1 MPEEEYKEKT
11 KPSERLVDVDTSGEG
26 VEIEIKEEGKKDEEN
41 IEISSESTDTPEKSD
56 ERVDVRD
63 SKDDQEPTEKKTEGQ
78 DEKLEEYSDSVKKRI
93 SKLTRKWREAE
104 RQKDAALDYAKG
116 VETKRKTWESKYK
129 HLDSAYLKD
138 SETRVKSQLDA
149 VKSKLAAAIEGGDTA
164 KQVEAQT
171 ELSTLTTDANRI
183 ASEKSRRETY
193 ERETPEAPQ
202 YREGM
207 AKPMPQSLPQVD
219 EKAETWADKNKW
231 FGKDKPMT
239 YTAFDHHKDLVEGEG
254 MDPTSDEY
262 YAEIDKRMKLD
273 FPHKFDKTN
282 ISTTKTVQTV
292 ASVKRG
298 VKPGRKIVKLT
309 SSQVQIA
316 KKLGVPL
323 EEYAKQVL
331 NTEGA

>member
-1 MPEEEYKEKT
+1 MPEEEKV
-11 KPSERLVDVDTSGEG
+11 KPSEKLVDIDTSGEG
-26 VEIEIKEEGKKDEEN
+26 ADIDIKEEKKDEED
-41 IEISSESTDTPEKSD
+41 IEISTESTDTSEKSD
-56 ERVDVRD
+56 ESVDVRD
-63 SKDDQEPTEKKTEGQ
+63 SKDDKEPSETKQ

-93 SKLTRKWREAE
+93 SKLTKKWREAE
-104 RQKDAALDYAKG
+104 RQKDAAIDYARG
-116 VETKRKTWESKYK
+116 VETKRKSWESRYK

-149 VKSKLAAAIEGGDTA
+149 VKAKLAAAIEGGDTA

-193 ERETPEAPQ
+193 ERETPETPQ

-207 AKPMPQSLPQVD
+207 ARPTPQSLPQVD

-239 YTAFDHHKDLVEGEG
+239 YTAFEHHKDLVDSEG

-262 YAEIDKRMKLD
+262 YAEIDKRMKVD

>member
-1 MPEEEYKEKT
+1 MPEEEKV
-11 KPSERLVDVDTSGEG
+11 KPSEKLVDIDTSGDG
-26 VEIEIKEEGKKDEEN
+26 ADIDIKEETKDEESV
-41 IEISSESTDTPEKSD
+41 EIDTESTDTPEKSD
-56 ERVDVRD
+56 IKSDVQE
-63 SKDDQEPTEKKTEGQ
+63 SKQEEVEKPQ
-78 DEKLEEYSDSVKKRI
+78 DEKLEEYSDGVKKRI

-104 RQKDAALDYAKG
+104 RQKDAALDYAQG
-116 VETKRKTWESKYK
+116 VETKRKSWESRYK

-171 ELSTLTTDANRI
+171 ELSTLTTDANKI

-207 AKPMPQSLPQVD
+207 ARPLPQSLPQID
-219 EKAETWADKNKW
+219 EKAETWAEKNKW

-239 YTAFDHHKDLVEGEG
+239 YTAFDHHKDLVDVEG

-262 YAEIDKRMKLD
+262 YAEINKRMKLD
-273 FPHKFDKTN
+273 FPHKFDTSEK
-282 ISTTKTVQTV
+282 TTKTVQTV
-292 ASVKRG
+292 ASVRRG
-298 VKPGRKIVKLT
+298 VKPGRKTVSLT
-309 SSQVQIA
+309 SSQVLIA

-331 NTEGA
+331 NAEGA

>member
-1 MPEEEYKEKT
+1 MPEEEKV
-11 KPSERLVDVDTSGEG
+11 KPSEKLVDIDTSGEG
-26 VEIEIKEEGKKDEEN
+26 ADINIKEEEKNEES
-41 IEISSESTDTPEKSD
+41 IEVTTESTDTSEKSD
-56 ERVDVRD
+56 VKSDVQE
-63 SKDDQEPTEKKTEGQ
+63 SKQEEVKPEGQ
-78 DEKLEEYSDSVKKRI
+78 DEKLEEYSDGVKKRI

-104 RQKDAALDYAKG
+104 RQKDAAIDYARG

-149 VKSKLAAAIEGGDTA
+149 VKAKLAAAIEGGDTA

-171 ELSTLTTDANRI
+171 ELSTLTTDANKI

-193 ERETPEAPQ
+193 ERETPSAPQ

-207 AKPMPQSLPQVD
+207 AKPMPTSLPQVD

-231 FGKDKPMT
+231 FGKNKPMT
-239 YTAFDHHKDLVEGEG
+239 YTAFDHHKDLVEDEG

-273 FPHKFDKTN
+273 FPHKFDTTEK
-282 ISTTKTVQTV
+282 TTKTVQTV

-298 VKPGRKIVKLT
+298 VKPGRKTVKLT

>member
-1 MPEEEYKEKT
+1 MPEEEKV
-11 KPSERLVDVDTSGEG
+11 KPSEKLVDIDTSGQG
-26 VEIEIKEEGKKDEEN
+26 ADIDIKEEKKDED
-41 IEISSESTDTPEKSD
+41 IEIDTQPTDTPEKSD
-56 ERVDVRD
+56 ESVDVRD
-63 SKDDQEPTEKKTEGQ
+63 SKDDKEPSETKQ
-78 DEKLEEYSDSVKKRI
+78 DEKLEEYSEGVKKRI

-104 RQKDAALDYAKG
+104 RQKDAAIDYARG
-116 VETKRKTWESKYK
+116 IETKRKSWESRYK

-149 VKSKLAAAIEGGDTA
+149 VKAKLAAAIEGGDTA

-207 AKPMPQSLPQVD
+207 ARPTPQSLPQVD

-239 YTAFDHHKDLVEGEG
+239 YTAFEHHKDLVESEG

-262 YAEIDKRMKLD
+262 YAEIDKRMKVD

-282 ISTTKTVQTV
+282 INTTKTVQTV

-298 VKPGRKIVKLT
+298 VKPGRRTVKLT

>member
-1 MPEEEYKEKT
+1 MPEEAT
-11 KPSERLVDVDTSGEG
+11 KPSQKLVDLDTSGEG
-26 VEIEIKEEGKKDEEN
+26 AEVEIKEEGKNEEV
-41 IEISSESTDTPEKSD
+41 IEVNTESANTAEKSD
-56 ERVDVRD
+56 VGSDVQE
-63 SKDDQEPTEKKTEGQ
+63 SKQETKIEEKEETKKEAQ

-104 RQKDAALDYAKG
+104 RQKDAAIDYARG

-149 VKSKLAAAIEGGDTA
+149 VKAKLAAAIEGGDTA

-193 ERETPEAPQ
+193 ERETPDAPQ

-207 AKPMPQSLPQVD
+207 ARPTPQSLPQVD
-219 EKAETWADKNKW
+219 EKAESWADKNKW

-239 YTAFDHHKDLVEGEG
+239 YTAFEHHKELVESEG

-273 FPHKFDKTN
+273 FPHKFGKTN
-282 ISTTKTVQTV
+282 ANTTKPAQTV
-292 ASVKRG
+292 APVRRG
-298 VKPGRKIVKLT
+298 VKPGRKTVNLT

>member
-1 MPEEEYKEKT
+1 
-11 KPSERLVDVDTSGEG
+11 
-26 VEIEIKEEGKKDEEN
+26 
-41 IEISSESTDTPEKSD
+41 
-56 ERVDVRD
+56 VDVRD
-63 SKDDQEPTEKKTEGQ
+63 SKDDKEPSETKPEGQ
-78 DEKLEEYSDSVKKRI
+78 DEKLEEYSDGVKKRI
-93 SKLTRKWREAE
+93 SKLTKKWREAE
-104 RQKDAALDYAKG
+104 RQKDAAIDYARG
-116 VETKRKTWESKYK
+116 VETKRKTWESRYK

-171 ELSTLTTDANRI
+171 ELSTLTTDANKI

-193 ERETPEAPQ
+193 ERETPQAPQ

-207 AKPMPQSLPQVD
+207 AKPPPQSLPQVD

-239 YTAFDHHKDLVEGEG
+239 YTAFEHHKDLVEAEG

-273 FPHKFDKTN
+273 FPHKLDTSEK
-282 ISTTKTVQTV
+282 TTKTFQKV

-298 VKPGRKIVKLT
+298 VKPGRRIVKLT

>member
-1 MPEEEYKEKT
+1 M
-11 KPSERLVDVDTSGEG
+11 
-26 VEIEIKEEGKKDEEN
+26 
-41 IEISSESTDTPEKSD
+41 
-56 ERVDVRD
+56 
-63 SKDDQEPTEKKTEGQ
+63 
-78 DEKLEEYSDSVKKRI
+78 
-93 SKLTRKWREAE
+93 
-104 RQKDAALDYAKG
+104 
-116 VETKRKTWESKYK
+116 
-129 HLDSAYLKD
+129 
-138 SETRVKSQLDA
+138 
-149 VKSKLAAAIEGGDTA
+149 
-164 KQVEAQT
+164 
-171 ELSTLTTDANRI
+171 STLTTDANKI

-193 ERETPEAPQ
+193 ERETPSAPQ

-207 AKPMPQSLPQVD
+207 AKPMPTSLPQVD

-231 FGKDKPMT
+231 FGKNKPMT
-239 YTAFDHHKDLVEGEG
+239 YTAFDHHKDLVEDEG

-273 FPHKFDKTN
+273 FPHKFDTSEK
-282 ISTTKTVQTV
+282 TTKTVQTV

-298 VKPGRKIVKLT
+298 VKPGRRIVKLT

>member
-1 MPEEEYKEKT
+1 MPEEEKV
-11 KPSERLVDVDTSGEG
+11 KPSEKLVDIDTSGEG
-26 VEIEIKEEGKKDEEN
+26 ADIDIKEEKKDEEN
-41 IEISSESTDTPEKSD
+41 IEVNTESTDTPKEPD
-56 ERVDVRD
+56 ESVDVRD
-63 SKDDQEPTEKKTEGQ
+63 SKDDKEPSETKQ
-78 DEKLEEYSDSVKKRI
+78 DEKLEEYSDGVKRRI
-93 SKLTRKWREAE
+93 SKLTKKWREAE
-104 RQKDAALDYAKG
+104 RQKDAAIDYARG
-116 VETKRKTWESKYK
+116 VETKRKSWESRYK

-207 AKPMPQSLPQVD
+207 ARPTPQSLPQVD

-239 YTAFDHHKDLVEGEG
+239 YTAFEHHKDLVESEG

-262 YAEIDKRMKLD
+262 YAEINKRMKLD

-282 ISTTKTVQTV
+282 TNTTKTVQTV

-298 VKPGRKIVKLT
+298 VKPGRRTVKLT

>member
-1 MPEEEYKEKT
+1 MPEEEKV
-11 KPSERLVDVDTSGEG
+11 KPSEKLVDIDTSGDG
-26 VEIEIKEEGKKDEEN
+26 ADIDIKEETKDEEN
-41 IEISSESTDTPEKSD
+41 IEIDTESTDTPEKSD
-56 ERVDVRD
+56 VKSDVQE
-63 SKDDQEPTEKKTEGQ
+63 SKQEEVEKPQ
-78 DEKLEEYSDSVKKRI
+78 DEKLEEYSDGVKKRI

-116 VETKRKTWESKYK
+116 VETKRKSWESRYK

-171 ELSTLTTDANRI
+171 ELSTLTTDANKI

-193 ERETPEAPQ
+193 ERETPQAPQ

-207 AKPMPQSLPQVD
+207 ARPMPQSLPQVD
-219 EKAETWADKNKW
+219 EKAETWAEKNKW

-239 YTAFDHHKDLVEGEG
+239 YTAFDHHKDLVDVEG

-262 YAEIDKRMKLD
+262 YAEINKRMKLD
-273 FPHKFDKTN
+273 FPHKFDKGGEVN
-282 ISTTKTVQTV
+282 TTKTFQKV

-298 VKPGRKIVKLT
+298 VKPGRRTVKLT

>member
-1 MPEEEYKEKT
+1 MPEEV
-11 KPSERLVDVDTSGEG
+11 KPSEKLVDIDTSGQG
-26 VEIEIKEEGKKDEEN
+26 ADIDIKEEKKDED
-41 IEISSESTDTPEKSD
+41 IEIDTQPTDTPEKSD
-56 ERVDVRD
+56 ESVDVRD
-63 SKDDQEPTEKKTEGQ
+63 SKDDKEPSETKQ
-78 DEKLEEYSDSVKKRI
+78 DEKLEEYSEGVKKRI

-104 RQKDAALDYAKG
+104 RQKDAAIDYARG
-116 VETKRKTWESKYK
+116 IETKRKSWESRYK

-149 VKSKLAAAIEGGDTA
+149 VKAKLAAAIEGGDTA

-207 AKPMPQSLPQVD
+207 ARPTPQSLPQVD

-239 YTAFDHHKDLVEGEG
+239 YTAFEHHKDLVESEG

-262 YAEIDKRMKLD
+262 YAAIDKRMKVD

-282 ISTTKTVQTV
+282 INTTKTVQTV

-298 VKPGRKIVKLT
+298 VKPGRRTVKLT

>member
-1 MPEEEYKEKT
+1 MPEEEKV
-11 KPSERLVDVDTSGEG
+11 KPSEKLVDIDTSGEG
-26 VEIEIKEEGKKDEEN
+26 ADIDIKEEEKNEES
-41 IEISSESTDTPEKSD
+41 IEVTTESTDTSEKSD
-56 ERVDVRD
+56 VKSDVQE
-63 SKDDQEPTEKKTEGQ
+63 SKQEEVKPEGQ
-78 DEKLEEYSDSVKKRI
+78 DEKLEEYSDGVKKRI

-104 RQKDAALDYAKG
+104 RQKDAAIDYARG

-149 VKSKLAAAIEGGDTA
+149 VKAKLAAAIEGGDTA

-171 ELSTLTTDANRI
+171 ELSTLTTDANKI

-193 ERETPEAPQ
+193 ERETPSAPQ

-207 AKPMPQSLPQVD
+207 ARPMPTSLPQVD

-231 FGKDKPMT
+231 FGKNKPMT
-239 YTAFDHHKDLVEGEG
+239 YTAFDHHKDLVEDEG

-273 FPHKFDKTN
+273 FPHKFDTTEK
-282 ISTTKTVQTV
+282 TTKTVQTV

>member
-1 MPEEEYKEKT
+1 MPEEEKV
-11 KPSERLVDVDTSGEG
+11 KPSEKLVDIDTSGDG
-26 VEIEIKEEGKKDEEN
+26 ADIDIKEEKKDEEN
-41 IEISSESTDTPEKSD
+41 IEIDTESTDTPEKSD
-56 ERVDVRD
+56 VESDVQE
-63 SKDDQEPTEKKTEGQ
+63 SKQEEVEKPQ
-78 DEKLEEYSDSVKKRI
+78 DEKLEEYSDGVKKRI

-116 VETKRKTWESKYK
+116 VETKRKSWESRYK

-171 ELSTLTTDANRI
+171 ELSTLTTDANKI

-207 AKPMPQSLPQVD
+207 ARPMPQSLPQVD
-219 EKAETWADKNKW
+219 EKAETWAEKNKW

-239 YTAFDHHKDLVEGEG
+239 YTAFDHHKDLVESEG

-262 YAEIDKRMKLD
+262 YAEINKRMKLD
-273 FPHKFDKTN
+273 FPHKFDKGGEVN
-282 ISTTKTVQTV
+282 TTKTFQKV

-298 VKPGRKIVKLT
+298 VKPGRRIVKLT

-331 NTEGA
+331 NAEGA

>member
-1 MPEEEYKEKT
+1 MPEEEKV
-11 KPSERLVDVDTSGEG
+11 KPSEKLVDIDTSGEG
-26 VEIEIKEEGKKDEEN
+26 ADIDIKEEKKDEEN
-41 IEISSESTDTPEKSD
+41 IEVDTESTDTPEKSD
-56 ERVDVRD
+56 VESDVRD
-63 SKDDQEPTEKKTEGQ
+63 SKDDKEPIETKQ
-78 DEKLEEYSDSVKKRI
+78 DEKLEEYSEGVKKRI

-104 RQKDAALDYAKG
+104 RQKDAALDYAQG
-116 VETKRKTWESKYK
+116 VETKRKSWESRYK

-149 VKSKLAAAIEGGDTA
+149 VKAKLAAAIEGGDTA

-171 ELSTLTTDANRI
+171 ELSTLTTDANKI

-207 AKPMPQSLPQVD
+207 ARPTPQSLPQVD

-239 YTAFDHHKDLVEGEG
+239 YTAFEHHKDLVESEG

-262 YAEIDKRMKLD
+262 YAEINKRMKLD
-273 FPHKFDKTN
+273 FPHKFDKTDTH
-282 ISTTKTVQTV
+282 TTKTVQTV

-298 VKPGRKIVKLT
+298 VKPGRRTVKLT

>member
-1 MPEEEYKEKT
+1 MPEEEKV
-11 KPSERLVDVDTSGEG
+11 KPSEKLVDIDTSGEG
-26 VEIEIKEEGKKDEEN
+26 ADIDIKEEKKDEEN
-41 IEISSESTDTPEKSD
+41 IEVDTESTDTPEKSD
-56 ERVDVRD
+56 EPVDVRD
-63 SKDDQEPTEKKTEGQ
+63 SKDDKEPIETKQ
-78 DEKLEEYSDSVKKRI
+78 DEKLEEYSEGVKKRI

-104 RQKDAALDYAKG
+104 RQKDAALDYAQG
-116 VETKRKTWESKYK
+116 VETKRKSWESRYK

-149 VKSKLAAAIEGGDTA
+149 VKAKLAAAIEGGDTA

-171 ELSTLTTDANRI
+171 ELSTLTTDANKI

-193 ERETPEAPQ
+193 ERETPQAPQ

-207 AKPMPQSLPQVD
+207 ARPTPQSLPQVD

-239 YTAFDHHKDLVEGEG
+239 YTAFEHHKDLVESEG

-262 YAEIDKRMKLD
+262 YAEINKRMKLD
-273 FPHKFDKTN
+273 FPHKFDKTDTH
-282 ISTTKTVQTV
+282 TTKTVQTV

-298 VKPGRKIVKLT
+298 VKPGRRTVKLT
-309 SSQVQIA
+309 SSQVHIA

-323 EEYAKQVL
+323 EEYAKQL
-331 NTEGA
+331 KLTEGA

>member
-1 MPEEEYKEKT
+1 MPEEEKVKPNEK
-11 KPSERLVDVDTSGEG
+11 LVDIDTSGEG
-26 VEIEIKEEGKKDEEN
+26 ADIDIKEEKKDEEN
-41 IEISSESTDTPEKSD
+41 IEIDTESIDTSEKSD
-56 ERVDVRD
+56 ESVDVRD
-63 SKDDQEPTEKKTEGQ
+63 SKDDKEPSETKQ
-78 DEKLEEYSDSVKKRI
+78 DEKLEEYSDGVKRRI

-104 RQKDAALDYAKG
+104 RQKDAAIDYARG
-116 VETKRKTWESKYK
+116 VESKRQNWESRYK

-149 VKSKLAAAIEGGDTA
+149 VKAKLSAAIEGGDTA

-171 ELSTLTTDANRI
+171 ELSTLTSDANKI

-193 ERETPEAPQ
+193 ERETPRTPQ

-207 AKPMPQSLPQVD
+207 ARPTPQSLPQVD

-239 YTAFDHHKDLVEGEG
+239 YTAFEHHKDLVDTEG

-262 YAEIDKRMKLD
+262 YAEIDKRMKVD
-273 FPHKFDKTN
+273 FPHKLDTTEK
-282 ISTTKTVQTV
+282 TTKTFQKV

-298 VKPGRKIVKLT
+298 VKPGRRTVKLT
-309 SSQVQIA
+309 SSQVHIA

>member
-1 MPEEEYKEKT
+1 MPEEEKV
-11 KPSERLVDVDTSGEG
+11 KPSEKLVDIDTSGEG
-26 VEIEIKEEGKKDEEN
+26 ADIDIKEEKKDEEN
-41 IEISSESTDTPEKSD
+41 IEVDTESTDTPEKSD
-56 ERVDVRD
+56 VESDVRD
-63 SKDDQEPTEKKTEGQ
+63 STDDKEPIETKQ
-78 DEKLEEYSDSVKKRI
+78 DEKLEEYSEGVKKRI

-104 RQKDAALDYAKG
+104 RQKDAALDYAQG
-116 VETKRKTWESKYK
+116 VETKRKSWESRYK

-149 VKSKLAAAIEGGDTA
+149 VKAKLAAAIEGGDTA

-171 ELSTLTTDANRI
+171 ELSTLTTDANKI

-207 AKPMPQSLPQVD
+207 ARPTPQSLPQVD

-239 YTAFDHHKDLVEGEG
+239 YTAFEHHKDLVESEG

-262 YAEIDKRMKLD
+262 YAEINKRMKLD
-273 FPHKFDKTN
+273 FPHKFDKTGTH
-282 ISTTKTVQTV
+282 TTKTVQTV

-298 VKPGRKIVKLT
+298 VKPGRRTVKLT